1 MKCILR
7 MKKLVVMVVTM
18 QKLMMEMVTMVSV
31 LLVAVIVVTT
41 MVMVEAMVVT
51 IQEEDNHH
59 QFATVLV
66 LMQRQIWSTS
76 HPIHINNI
84 ITILLDQEQGFS
96 ITWKATFPALL
107 PLLLSNRSNKRCLE
121 LAHSTLHFLG
131 MNFSSPQSERFCHLP
146 VTRCESYTW
155 YAPLFAQQTDG
166 ERVYGA
172 TSEQRPLMGEM
183 KRIGISKENKWK
195 TSR

>member
-1 MKCILR
+1 MQVQSWIMKCILR

-18 QKLMMEMVTMVSV
+18 QKSTMEMVTMVSV
-31 LLVAVIVVTT
+31 LSVVVVVTT
-41 MVMVEAMVVT
+41 MVMVETMVVT
-51 IQEEDNHH
+51 TQEDNQH

-107 PLLLSNRSNKRCLE
+107 PLLLSSRSNNKPCLE
-121 LAHSTLHFLG
+121 LT
-131 MNFSSPQSERFCHLP
+131 
-146 VTRCESYTW
+146 
-155 YAPLFAQQTDG
+155 PLFENEFHLTSKWEILSPSCDLMWILYL
-166 ERVYGA
+166 VYA
-172 TSEQRPLMGEM
+172 TVCTTNRWRKSLWSLFGT
-183 KRIGISKENKWK
+183 K
-195 TSR
+195 TTYGREEDRGK